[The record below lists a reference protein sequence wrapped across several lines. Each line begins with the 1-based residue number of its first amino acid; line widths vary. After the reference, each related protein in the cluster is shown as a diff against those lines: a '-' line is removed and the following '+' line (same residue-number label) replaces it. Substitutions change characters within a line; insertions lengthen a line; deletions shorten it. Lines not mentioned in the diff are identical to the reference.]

1 MVSRDLS
8 HSGAFIRIFCYFSCR
23 ASIGSFRSRYQGLSM
38 CCVLP
43 GQVGALVSLN
53 FDDSHEERSGL
64 HTATSCPIYAW
75 HLFVL
80 AYSRERLIKARNWL
94 EFALKP
100 SSSPSIPPVC
110 IMTCPSGNKWSAS
123 CTLLLIASW
132 LDGNFFLSV
141 LADFCH
147 WNDSLLPQSV
157 TVKICCLYVMPNKRT
172 HHRRLA
178 CHSATAMS
186 CVKVKEPAGSAVV
199 PVALHFRSIYFQH
212 FRVLSC
218 CVRTVLT
225 PNCTLQHLLN
235 DQ

>member
-1 MVSRDLS
+1 M
-8 HSGAFIRIFCYFSCR
+8 IRMKKE
-23 ASIGSFRSRYQGLSM
+23 G
-38 CCVLP
+38 
-43 GQVGALVSLN
+43 
-53 FDDSHEERSGL
+53 GL
-64 HTATSCPIYAW
+64 HTATSCAVLYPIHAW

-80 AYSRERLIKARNWL
+80 KYSRERLIKARNWL

-100 SSSPSIPPVC
+100 SYSPSIPPVC

-147 WNDSLLPQSV
+147 WNNSLLPQSG
-157 TVKICCLYVMPNKRT
+157 TVETCCLYVMPNKRT

-186 CVKVKEPAGSAVV
+186 CVKVKSRPDRLLSRLHCISDQFISSTSGSCHAVPAQ
-199 PVALHFRSIYFQH
+199 F
-212 FRVLSC
+212 
-218 CVRTVLT
+218 
-225 PNCTLQHLLN
+225 
-235 DQ
+235 